1 MPLLALILALTP
13 VVLAEAPVAATT
25 AAPAAEPL
33 LDALD
38 LPQTAEALRQDGLPP
53 EDVRMALDAARAKKM
68 SAAAAAQTMRDSHD
82 AVRHHG
88 VPPGMGPFVRA
99 QIEAGL
105 SGKELAEAIRKEC
118 EARGIPRQPPMGD
131 KPPGGQMGDGQG
143 MHPGDK
149 PPGGQMG
156 DGQGMRHGDK
166 PPGGQ
171 MGDGQGTR
179 PDGKAPPR
187 QPPPGKD
194 GKTPPSAK

>member
-1 MPLLALILALTP
+1 MHLLALLLALTP
-13 VVLAEAPVAATT
+13 VVLAEAPIAAST

-33 LDALD
+33 LGALD

-105 SGKELAEAIRKEC
+105 TGKDLAEAIRKEC

-143 MHPGDK
+143 NHDK
-149 PPGGQMG
+149 PAGG
-156 DGQGMRHGDK
+156 H
-166 PPGGQ
+166 
-171 MGDGQGTR
+171 MGDGQGTH

-187 QPPPGKD
+187 PPPPAKD
-194 GKTPPSAK
+194 GRTTPPPAQ